1 MSLIKLESASLAYG
15 HVPLLDKVDLQID
28 AGERVCLVGRNGAG
42 KSTLMRVMEGQAEL
56 DDGGLWKK
64 PNLRVAYLTQE
75 VPELDEMT
83 IYDVVLGGL
92 DEVGK
97 ILADYHHVLQ
107 QFETDQSDAL
117 MDKLSRLQHELEVH
131 DGWSLEQKVTTVLT
145 KLDLPADVTM
155 GSLSGGYKRR
165 VMLARALVTDP
176 ELLLLDEPT
185 NHLDVEAIQWME
197 EFLLGYNGALLFI
210 THDRT
215 FLRHLATRIVE
226 LDRGKLTSWPGDYDN
241 YIVKKE
247 EREIIEEQQ
256 NALFDKKL
264 AQEEVWIRQ
273 GIKARRTRNEGRV
286 RSLEQLRRERS
297 ERLNKT
303 GNVRLQVDSGESSG
317 KIVIEAKE
325 ISKSFGDK
333 VIIRP
338 FSTTIMRG
346 DRIGILGPNGVG
358 KSTLLKMLLGELE
371 PDTGTVDVGTRLK
384 VAYFDQQRAQLDP
397 EKTVADNL
405 NHGSDQITINGKSRH
420 VMSYLQ
426 DFLFP
431 PARVRSPV
439 KSLSGGERN
448 RLLLAR
454 LFIQPAN
461 LLVMDEPTNDL
472 DVETLE
478 LLEELLC
485 NYDGTLILVSHDRTF
500 LDNVVTSTFAFEG
513 DGVIHEY
520 VGGYED
526 WLRQSKSRNKQAT
539 QKNQPGTKPETK
551 PATGNTTKKK
561 VAQEKPKAKL
571 SYKDQRELD
580 ALPGLIE
587 KLETEQ
593 LEIQAVM
600 AEADFYKQ
608 DASETTKV
616 MARLAELEK
625 ELEAAYQRWDELG

>member
-1 MSLIKLESASLAYG
+1 MALIKLESASLAYG

-42 KSTLMRVMEGQAEL
+42 KSTLMRVMEGVAEL
-56 DDGGLWKK
+56 DEGALWKK
-64 PNLRVAYLTQE
+64 PDLRVACLSQE
-75 VPELDEMT
+75 VPQLDDLSV
-83 IYDVVLGGL
+83 YDVVAGGL
-92 DEVGK
+92 DRMGK
-97 ILADYHHVLQ
+97 VIADYHHLLHEM
-107 QFETDQSDAL
+107 ETDHSEAITN
-117 MDKLSRLQHELEVH
+117 KLSRLQDDIDAN
-131 DGWSLEQKVTTVLT
+131 DGWNLEQRITTVIT
-145 KLDLPADVTM
+145 KLELPEDALM
-155 GSLSGGYKRR
+155 GSLSGGFKRR
-165 VMLARALVTDP
+165 VMLARALVLEP
-176 ELLLLDEPT
+176 ELILLDEPT

-197 EFLLGYNGALLFI
+197 DFLLAFNGAVLFI

-226 LDRGKLTSWPGDYDN
+226 LDRGKITSWPGNYDT
-241 YIVKKE
+241 YIANKE
-247 EREIIEEQQ
+247 ERAVIEEQQ

-286 RSLEQLRRERS
+286 RALEQLRRERS
-297 ERLNKT
+297 ARLNKT
-303 GNVRLQVDSGESSG
+303 GNVKLQVESGESSG
-317 KIVIEAKE
+317 KIVIEAKG
-325 ISKSFGDK
+325 ISKSFADK
-333 VIIRP
+333 VIIAP
-338 FSTTIMRG
+338 LTTKIMRG

-371 PDTGTVDVGTRLK
+371 PDTGTVELGTKLS
-384 VAYFDQQRAQLDP
+384 VAYFDQQRAVLDP

-405 NHGSDQITINGKSRH
+405 NFGSDTITINGKSRH

-461 LLVMDEPTNDL
+461 LLVLDEPTNDL

-500 LDNVVTSTFAFEG
+500 LDNVVTSTLAFEG
-513 DGVIHEY
+513 DGVVNEY

-526 WLRQSKSRNKQAT
+526 WLRQSKKSASNSDVKKT
-539 QKNQPGTKPETK
+539 EIKEVKKDKSE
-551 PATGNTTKKK
+551 TKKK
-561 VAQEKPKAKL
+561 L
-571 SYKDQRELD
+571 SYNDQRELD
-580 ALPGLIE
+580 SLPQIIE
-587 KLETEQ
+587 NLEAEQ
-593 LEIQAVM
+593 EDIQKQVS
-600 AEADFYKQ
+600 EADFYKQ
-608 DASETTKV
+608 EKSEV
-616 MARLAELEK
+616 DNVLARLSELEK
-625 ELEAAYQRWDELG
+625 ELELAYQRWEELSD

>member
-1 MSLIKLESASLAYG
+1 MALIKLESACLAYG

-42 KSTLMRVMEGQAEL
+42 KSTLMRVMEGIAEL
-56 DDGGLWKK
+56 DEGGLWKK
-64 PNLRVAYLTQE
+64 PDLRVGILSQE
-75 VPELDEMT
+75 VPQLDDLSV
-83 IYDVVLGGL
+83 YDVVAGGL
-92 DEVGK
+92 DRMGK
-97 ILADYHHVLQ
+97 VIAEYHHVLHEM
-107 QFETDQSDAL
+107 ETDHSEAITN
-117 MDKLSRLQHELEVH
+117 KLSRLQDEIDAN
-131 DGWSLEQKVTTVLT
+131 DGWNLEQRITTVIT
-145 KLDLPADVTM
+145 KLELPEDALM

-165 VMLARALVTDP
+165 VMLARALVLEP
-176 ELLLLDEPT
+176 ELILLDEPT

-197 EFLLGYNGALLFI
+197 EFLLGFNGAVLFI

-226 LDRGKLTSWPGDYDN
+226 LDRGKITSWPGNYDT
-241 YIVKKE
+241 YIKNKE
-247 EREIIEEQQ
+247 ERAIIEEQQ

-286 RSLEQLRRERS
+286 RALEQLRRERS
-297 ERLNKT
+297 ARLNKV
-303 GNVRLQVDSGESSG
+303 GNVKLQVEKGESSG
-317 KIVIEAKE
+317 KVVIEAKD
-325 ISKSFGDK
+325 ISKSFEGKTIIKPLTTK
-333 VIIRP
+333 V
-338 FSTTIMRG
+338 MRG

-371 PDTGTVDVGTRLK
+371 PDTGTVELGTKLQ
-384 VAYFDQQRAQLDP
+384 VAYFDQQRATLDP

-405 NHGSDQITINGKSRH
+405 NFGSDTITINGKSRH

-461 LLVMDEPTNDL
+461 LLVLDEPTNDL

-500 LDNVVTSTFAFEG
+500 LDNVVTSTLAFEG
-513 DGVIHEY
+513 DGIINEY

-526 WLRQSKSRNKQAT
+526 WLRQSR
-539 QKNQPGTKPETK
+539 
-551 PATGNTTKKK
+551 
-561 VAQEKPKAKL
+561 KPKAEEKSAQVKETKKEKTESKKKL
-571 SYKDQRELD
+571 SYNDQRELD
-580 ALPGLIE
+580 SLPQTIE
-587 KLETEQ
+587 NLESEQ
-593 LEIQAVM
+593 ENIQKQVSA
-600 AEADFYKQ
+600 AGFYDKEKS
-608 DASETTKV
+608 DVDKV
-616 MARLAELEK
+616 LARLSEIEK
-625 ELEAAYQRWDELG
+625 ELEIAYQRWEELSG

>member
-1 MSLIKLESASLAYG
+1 MALIKLESACLAYG
-15 HVPLLDKVDLQID
+15 HVPLLDKVELQID
-28 AGERVCLVGRNGAG
+28 PGERVCLVGRNGAG
-42 KSTLMRVMEGQAEL
+42 KSTLMRVMEGVAEL
-56 DDGGLWKK
+56 DDGALWKK
-64 PNLRVAYLTQE
+64 PDLRVGILSQE
-75 VPELDEMT
+75 VPQLDELSV
-83 IYDVVLGGL
+83 YDVVADGL
-92 DEVGK
+92 DKIGK
-97 ILADYHHVLQ
+97 VIAEYHHVLHEM
-107 QFETDQSDAL
+107 ETDFSDAL
-117 MDKLSRLQHELEVH
+117 NNKLARLQDEIEAG
-131 DGWSLEQKVTTVLT
+131 DGWNLEQRITAVISKLELPEDVL
-145 KLDLPADVTM
+145 M

-165 VMLARALVTDP
+165 VMLARALVLDP

-197 EFLLGYNGALLFI
+197 EFLLGFNGAVLFI

-226 LDRGKLTSWPGDYDN
+226 LDRGKITSWPGNYDT
-241 YIVKKE
+241 YIKTKE
-247 EREIIEEQQ
+247 ERAIIEEQQ

-286 RSLEQLRRERS
+286 RDLEKLRKIRS
-297 ERLNKT
+297 ERLNKV
-303 GNVRLQVDSGESSG
+303 GNVNLQVESGESSG
-317 KIVIEAKE
+317 KIVAVAEN

-333 VIIRP
+333 VIVK
-338 FSTTIMRG
+338 SLTTKIMRG

-358 KSTLLKMLLGELE
+358 KSTLLKMLLGELK
-371 PDTGTVDVGTRLK
+371 PDTGTVELGTKLS
-384 VAYFDQQRAQLDP
+384 VAYFDQQRAVLDP

-405 NHGSDQITINGKSRH
+405 NFGSDTITINGKSRH

-461 LLVMDEPTNDL
+461 LLVLDEPTNDL

-500 LDNVVTSTFAFEG
+500 LDNVVTSTLAFEG
-513 DGVIHEY
+513 DGVINEY

-526 WLRQSKSRNKQAT
+526 WLRQSKTRNKKAEKKT
-539 QKNQPGTKPETK
+539 AVKKETVK
-551 PATGNTTKKK
+551 TEKKK
-561 VAQEKPKAKL
+561 TKL
-571 SYKDQRELD
+571 SYKDQYELD
-580 ALPGLIE
+580 TLPQKIE
-587 KLETEQ
+587 TLESEQ
-593 LEIQAVM
+593 EDIQKQVS
-600 AEADFYKQ
+600 EPDFYQQEKNIV
-608 DASETTKV
+608 DKVLTRLSEI
-616 MARLAELEK
+616 EK
-625 ELEAAYQRWDELG
+625 ELESTYERWEELSD

>member
-1 MSLIKLESASLAYG
+1 MALIKLESACLAYG

-28 AGERVCLVGRNGAG
+28 PGERVCLVGRNGAG
-42 KSTLMRVMEGQAEL
+42 KSTLMRVMEGVAEL

-64 PNLRVAYLTQE
+64 PDLRVGILSQE
-75 VPELDEMT
+75 VPQLDELSV
-83 IYDVVLGGL
+83 YDVVADGL
-92 DEVGK
+92 DEIGK
-97 ILADYHHVLQ
+97 VIAQYHHVLHEM
-107 QFETDQSDAL
+107 ETNFTDAL
-117 MDKLSRLQHELEVH
+117 NNKLARLQDQIEAG
-131 DGWSLEQKVTTVLT
+131 DGWNLEQRITAVIT
-145 KLDLPADVTM
+145 KLELPEDALM

-165 VMLARALVTDP
+165 VMLARALVLEP
-176 ELLLLDEPT
+176 ELILLDEPT

-197 EFLLGYNGALLFI
+197 EFLLSFNGAVLFI

-226 LDRGKLTSWPGDYDN
+226 LDRGKITSWPGDYDT
-241 YIVKKE
+241 YIRTKE
-247 EREIIEEQQ
+247 ERAVIEEQQ

-286 RSLEQLRRERS
+286 RDLEKLRKTRS
-297 ERLNKT
+297 ERLNKV
-303 GNVRLQVDSGESSG
+303 GNVNLQVESGESSG
-317 KIVIEAKE
+317 KIVIEAE
-325 ISKSFGDK
+325 DISKSFGDRTIVKSLTTK
-333 VIIRP
+333 V
-338 FSTTIMRG
+338 MRG

-371 PDTGTVDVGTRLK
+371 PDTGSVKSGTKLS
-384 VAYFDQQRAQLDP
+384 VAYFDQQRAVLDP

-405 NHGSDQITINGKSRH
+405 NFGSDTITINGKSRH

-461 LLVMDEPTNDL
+461 LLVLDEPTNDL

-500 LDNVVTSTFAFEG
+500 LDNVVTSTLAFEG
-513 DGVIHEY
+513 EGVINEY

-526 WLRQSKSRNKQAT
+526 WLRQSRSNFAKVEKKAASP
-539 QKNQPGTKPETK
+539 KNDAKETKPEK
-551 PATGNTTKKK
+551 
-561 VAQEKPKAKL
+561 EKTKL
-571 SYKDQRELD
+571 SYKDQFELD
-580 ALPGLIE
+580 TLPQKIE
-587 KLETEQ
+587 SLEAEQ
-593 LEIQAVM
+593 EETQNKI
-600 AEADFYKQ
+600 AEEDFYQQ
-608 DASETTKV
+608 DKKDVDKV
-616 MARLAELEK
+616 LARLSEIEK
-625 ELEAAYQRWDELG
+625 ELETVYERWEELSD

>member
-1 MSLIKLESASLAYG
+1 MALIKLESACLAYG

-42 KSTLMRVMEGQAEL
+42 KSTLMRVMEGVAEL
-56 DDGGLWKK
+56 DEGSLWKK
-64 PNLRVAYLTQE
+64 PDLRVACLAQE
-75 VPELDEMT
+75 VPQLDELSV
-83 IYDVVLGGL
+83 YDVVADGL
-92 DEVGK
+92 DRMGK
-97 ILADYHHVLQ
+97 VIADYHHVLHEM
-107 QFETDQSDAL
+107 ETDFSDAL
-117 MDKLSRLQHELEVH
+117 NNKLARLQDDIDAH
-131 DGWSLEQKVTTVLT
+131 DGWNLEQRITTVIT
-145 KLDLPADVTM
+145 KLELPEDALM

-165 VMLARALVTDP
+165 VMLARALVLEP
-176 ELLLLDEPT
+176 ELILLDEPT

-197 EFLLGYNGALLFI
+197 EFLLGFNGAVLFI

-226 LDRGKLTSWPGDYDN
+226 LDRGKITSWPGNYDT
-241 YIVKKE
+241 YIKTKE
-247 EREIIEEQQ
+247 ERAIIEEQQ

-286 RSLEQLRRERS
+286 RALEQLRRERS
-297 ERLNKT
+297 ARLNKT
-303 GNVRLQVDSGESSG
+303 GNVKLQVESGESSG
-317 KIVIEAKE
+317 KIVIEAE
-325 ISKSFGDK
+325 GISKSFGDK
-333 VIIRP
+333 TIVK
-338 FSTTIMRG
+338 SLTTKIMRG

-371 PDTGTVDVGTRLK
+371 PDTGSVHLGTKLS
-384 VAYFDQQRAQLDP
+384 VAYFDQQRAVLDP

-405 NHGSDQITINGKSRH
+405 NFGSDTITINGRSRH

-461 LLVMDEPTNDL
+461 LLVLDEPTNDL

-500 LDNVVTSTFAFEG
+500 LDNVVTSTLAFEG
-513 DGVIHEY
+513 DGEINEY

-526 WLRQSKSRNKQAT
+526 WLRQSRKKNT
-539 QKNQPGTKPETK
+539 QSAVKKTEKKEAKPEKNKT
-551 PATGNTTKKK
+551 
-561 VAQEKPKAKL
+561 KL
-571 SYKDQRELD
+571 SYKVQKELD
-580 ALPGLIE
+580 ELPKKIE

-593 LEIQAVM
+593 EAIQQQVSDAG
-600 AEADFYKQ
+600 FYKQ
-608 DASETTKV
+608 EQTDVDKV
-616 MARLAELEK
+616 LARLSELEK
-625 ELEAAYQRWDELG
+625 ELEAAYQRWEELSD

>member
-1 MSLIKLESASLAYG
+1 MALIKLESACLAYG

-42 KSTLMRVMEGQAEL
+42 KSTLMRVMEGKAEL

-64 PNLRVAYLTQE
+64 PDLRVGILSQE
-75 VPELDEMT
+75 VPQLDDLT
-83 IYDVVLGGL
+83 VYDVVAGGL
-92 DEVGK
+92 DHMGK
-97 ILADYHHVLQ
+97 VIADYHHVLHEM
-107 QFETDQSDAL
+107 ETDFSDAINNKLARLQDEIDSNDGWNLEQRITAVITKLELPEDAL
-117 MDKLSRLQHELEVH
+117 M
-131 DGWSLEQKVTTVLT
+131 
-145 KLDLPADVTM
+145 A
-155 GSLSGGYKRR
+155 SLSGGYKRR
-165 VMLARALVTDP
+165 VMLARALVLEP

-197 EFLLGYNGALLFI
+197 DFLLSFNGAVLFI

-226 LDRGKLTSWPGDYDN
+226 LDRGKITSWPGDYDN
-241 YIVKKE
+241 YIKTKE
-247 EREIIEEQQ
+247 ERAVIEEQQ

-286 RSLEQLRRERS
+286 RALESLRKERS
-297 ERLNKT
+297 ERLNKL
-303 GNVRLQVDSGESSG
+303 GNVNLQIEKGADSG
-317 KIVIEAKE
+317 KIVAEAE
-325 ISKSFGDK
+325 NISKSFGDK
-333 VIIRP
+333 VIVK
-338 FSTTIMRG
+338 SLTTKIMRG

-358 KSTLLKMLLGELE
+358 KSTLLKMLLGDLE
-371 PDTGTVDVGTRLK
+371 SDTGKVDLGTKLS
-384 VAYFDQQRAQLDP
+384 VAYFDQQRAVLDP

-405 NHGSDQITINGKSRH
+405 NFGSDTITINGRSRH

-431 PARVRSPV
+431 PERVRSPV

-461 LLVMDEPTNDL
+461 LLVLDEPTNDL

-500 LDNVVTSTFAFEG
+500 LDNVVTSTLAFEG
-513 DGVIHEY
+513 DGVINEY
-520 VGGYED
+520 VGGYDD
-526 WLRQSKSRNKQAT
+526 WLRQSKERASNK
-539 QKNQPGTKPETK
+539 KNKSSTNKKVESKPE
-551 PATGNTTKKK
+551 KKK
-561 VAQEKPKAKL
+561 TKL
-571 SYKDQRELD
+571 SYKDQYELD
-580 ALPGLIE
+580 TLPQKIE
-587 KLETEQ
+587 SLETEQ
-593 LEIQAVM
+593 TEIQNKI
-600 AEADFYKQ
+600 AEPDFYQQ
-608 DASETTKV
+608 DKKDVDKV
-616 MARLAELEK
+616 LARLGELEK
-625 ELEAAYQRWDELG
+625 ELEVTYARWEELGD

>member
-1 MSLIKLESASLAYG
+1 MALIKLESACLAYG
-15 HVPLLDKVDLQID
+15 HVPLLDKVELQID
-28 AGERVCLVGRNGAG
+28 PGERVCLVGRNGAG
-42 KSTLMRVMEGQAEL
+42 KSTLMRVMEGEAEL
-56 DDGGLWKK
+56 DDGALWKK
-64 PNLRVAYLTQE
+64 PDLRVGILSQE
-75 VPELDEMT
+75 VPQLDELSV
-83 IYDVVLGGL
+83 YDVVADGL
-92 DEVGK
+92 DKIGK
-97 ILADYHHVLQ
+97 VIADYHHVLHEM
-107 QFETDQSDAL
+107 ETDFSDAL
-117 MDKLSRLQHELEVH
+117 NNKLARLQDEIEAG
-131 DGWSLEQKVTTVLT
+131 DGWNLEQRITAVIS
-145 KLDLPADVTM
+145 KLELPEDALM

-165 VMLARALVTDP
+165 VMLARALVLDP

-197 EFLLGYNGALLFI
+197 EFLLGFNGAVLFI

-226 LDRGKLTSWPGDYDN
+226 LDRGKITSWPGNYDT
-241 YIVKKE
+241 YIKTKE
-247 EREIIEEQQ
+247 ERAIIEEQQ

-286 RSLEQLRRERS
+286 RNLEKLRKERS
-297 ERLNKT
+297 ERLNKV
-303 GNVRLQVDSGESSG
+303 GNVNLQVESGESSG
-317 KIVIEAKE
+317 KIVAVAEN
-325 ISKSFGDK
+325 ISKSFEDK
-333 VIIRP
+333 VIVK
-338 FSTTIMRG
+338 SLTTKVMRG

-358 KSTLLKMLLGELE
+358 KSTLLKMLLGELK
-371 PDTGTVDVGTRLK
+371 PDSGTVELGTKLS
-384 VAYFDQQRAQLDP
+384 VAYFDQQRAVLDP

-405 NHGSDQITINGKSRH
+405 NFGSDTITINGKSRH

-461 LLVMDEPTNDL
+461 LLVLDEPTNDL

-500 LDNVVTSTFAFEG
+500 LDNVVTSTLAFEG
-513 DGVIHEY
+513 NGIVNEY

-526 WLRQSKSRNKQAT
+526 WLRQSKTRNKKT
-539 QKNQPGTKPETK
+539 EKKTSVKKETVK
-551 PATGNTTKKK
+551 SEKKK
-561 VAQEKPKAKL
+561 TKL
-571 SYKDQRELD
+571 SYKDQYELD
-580 ALPGLIE
+580 TLPQKIE
-587 KLETEQ
+587 TLESEQ
-593 LEIQAVM
+593 EDIQKKVS
-600 AEADFYKQ
+600 EPDFYQQEKNTV
-608 DASETTKV
+608 DKVLSRLSEI
-616 MARLAELEK
+616 EK
-625 ELEAAYQRWDELG
+625 ELETSYERWEELSD

>member
-1 MSLIKLESASLAYG
+1 
-15 HVPLLDKVDLQID
+15 
-28 AGERVCLVGRNGAG
+28 
-42 KSTLMRVMEGQAEL
+42 MRVMEGVAEL
-56 DDGGLWKK
+56 DDGALWKK
-64 PNLRVAYLTQE
+64 PDLRVGILSQE
-75 VPELDEMT
+75 VPQLDELSV
-83 IYDVVLGGL
+83 YDVVADGL
-92 DEVGK
+92 DKIGK
-97 ILADYHHVLQ
+97 VIADYHHVLQ
-107 QFETDQSDAL
+107 QMETDFSDAL
-117 MDKLSRLQHELEVH
+117 NNKLARLQDEIEAG
-131 DGWSLEQKVTTVLT
+131 DGWNLEQRITAVIS
-145 KLDLPADVTM
+145 KLELPEDALM

-165 VMLARALVTDP
+165 VMLARALVLDP

-197 EFLLGYNGALLFI
+197 EFLLGFNGAVLFI

-226 LDRGKLTSWPGDYDN
+226 LDRGKITSWPGNYDT
-241 YIVKKE
+241 YIKTKE
-247 EREIIEEQQ
+247 ERAIIEEQQ

-286 RSLEQLRRERS
+286 RDLEKLRKIRS
-297 ERLNKT
+297 ERLNKV
-303 GNVRLQVDSGESSG
+303 GNVNLQVDSGSSSG
-317 KIVIEAKE
+317 KIVAVAEN
-325 ISKSFGDK
+325 ISKSFEDK
-333 VIIRP
+333 VIVK
-338 FSTTIMRG
+338 SLTTKIMRG

-358 KSTLLKMLLGELE
+358 KSTLLKMLLGELK
-371 PDTGTVDVGTRLK
+371 PDTGTVELGTKLN
-384 VAYFDQQRAQLDP
+384 VAYFDQQRAVLDP

-405 NHGSDQITINGKSRH
+405 NFGSDTITINGKSRH

-461 LLVMDEPTNDL
+461 LLVLDEPTNDL

-500 LDNVVTSTFAFEG
+500 LDNVVTSTLAFEG
-513 DGVIHEY
+513 DGVVNEY

-526 WLRQSKSRNKQAT
+526 WLRQSKSR
-539 QKNQPGTKPETK
+539 
-551 PATGNTTKKK
+551 TTKTEKK
-561 VAQEKPKAKL
+561 TAVKKETVKSEKKKTKL
-571 SYKDQRELD
+571 SYKDQYELD
-580 ALPGLIE
+580 TLPQKIE
-587 KLETEQ
+587 TLESEQ
-593 LEIQAVM
+593 EDIQKQVS
-600 AEADFYKQ
+600 EPDFYQQEKNIV
-608 DASETTKV
+608 DKALTRLSEI
-616 MARLAELEK
+616 EK
-625 ELEAAYQRWDELG
+625 ELESTYERWEELSD

>member
-1 MSLIKLESASLAYG
+1 MALIKLESASLAYG

-42 KSTLMRVMEGQAEL
+42 KSTLMRVMEGVAEL
-56 DDGGLWKK
+56 DEGGLWKK
-64 PNLRVAYLTQE
+64 PDLRIGILAQE
-75 VPELDEMT
+75 VPQLDELT
-83 IYDVVLGGL
+83 VYDVVAGGL
-92 DEVGK
+92 DHIGEV
-97 ILADYHHVLQ
+97 IAEYHHVLHEM
-107 QFETDQSDAL
+107 ETNFSDAINN
-117 MDKLSRLQHELEVH
+117 KLARLQDEIDSN
-131 DGWSLEQKVTTVLT
+131 DGWNVEQRITTVIT
-145 KLDLPADVTM
+145 KLELPEDALM

-165 VMLARALVTDP
+165 VMLARALVLDP
-176 ELLLLDEPT
+176 ELILLDEPT
-185 NHLDVEAIQWME
+185 NHLDVAAIQWME
-197 EFLLGYNGALLFI
+197 DFLLGFNGAVLFI

-226 LDRGKLTSWPGDYDN
+226 LDRGKIISWPGNYDT
-241 YIVKKE
+241 YIKNKE
-247 EREIIEEQQ
+247 ERAVIEEQQ

-286 RSLEQLRRERS
+286 RALEQLRRERS
-297 ERLNKT
+297 SRLNKV
-303 GNVRLQVDSGESSG
+303 GNVNLQVESGEASG
-317 KIVIEAKE
+317 KIVIEAE
-325 ISKSFGDK
+325 GISKSFADK
-333 VIIRP
+333 TIVK
-338 FSTTIMRG
+338 SLTTKIMRG

-371 PDTGTVDVGTRLK
+371 PDTGTVSLGTKLS
-384 VAYFDQQRAQLDP
+384 VAYFDQQRAVLDL

-405 NHGSDQITINGKSRH
+405 NFGSDTITINGRSRH

-461 LLVMDEPTNDL
+461 LLVLDEPTNDL

-500 LDNVVTSTFAFEG
+500 LDNVVTSTLAFEG
-513 DGVIHEY
+513 DGEVNEY

-526 WLRQSKSRNKQAT
+526 WLRQSRQANT
-539 QKNQPGTKPETK
+539 PSTVKKNEKKEVKPE
-551 PATGNTTKKK
+551 KKK
-561 VAQEKPKAKL
+561 SKL
-571 SYKDQRELD
+571 SYKDQFELD
-580 ALPGLIE
+580 TLPQKIE

-593 LEIQAVM
+593 EQIQNKI
-600 AEADFYKQ
+600 AEPDFYQQEKKEV
-608 DASETTKV
+608 DKV
-616 MARLAELEK
+616 LARLSELEK
-625 ELEAAYQRWDELG
+625 ELETTYERWEELGD

>member
-1 MSLIKLESASLAYG
+1 MALIKLESACLAYG

-42 KSTLMRVMEGQAEL
+42 KSTLMRVMEGVAEL

-64 PNLRVAYLTQE
+64 PDLRVGILSQE
-75 VPELDEMT
+75 VPQLDNLSV
-83 IYDVVLGGL
+83 YDVVADGL
-92 DEVGK
+92 DEIGK
-97 ILADYHHVLQ
+97 VIAQYHHVLHEM
-107 QFETDQSDAL
+107 ETNYSDSLNNKLARLQDEIEAKDGWNVEQRITAVITKLELPEDAL
-117 MDKLSRLQHELEVH
+117 MS
-131 DGWSLEQKVTTVLT
+131 
-145 KLDLPADVTM
+145 
-155 GSLSGGYKRR
+155 SLSGGYKRR
-165 VMLARALVTDP
+165 VMLARALVLEP
-176 ELLLLDEPT
+176 ELILLDEPT

-197 EFLLGYNGALLFI
+197 EFLLAFNGAVLFI

-226 LDRGKLTSWPGDYDN
+226 LDRGKITSWPGNYDT
-241 YIVKKE
+241 YIKNKE
-247 EREIIEEQQ
+247 ERAVIEEQQ

-286 RSLEQLRRERS
+286 RALEQLRRDRS
-297 ERLNKT
+297 ARLNKV
-303 GNVRLQVDSGESSG
+303 GNVKLQVESGESSG
-317 KIVIEAKE
+317 KIVIEAKG
-325 ISKSFGDK
+325 ISKSFAGKTIIKPLTTK
-333 VIIRP
+333 V
-338 FSTTIMRG
+338 MRG

-371 PDTGTVDVGTRLK
+371 PDTGSVDLGTKLQ
-384 VAYFDQQRAQLDP
+384 VAYFDQQRAVLDP

-405 NHGSDQITINGKSRH
+405 NFGSDTITINGRSRH

-461 LLVMDEPTNDL
+461 LLVLDEPTNDL

-485 NYDGTLILVSHDRTF
+485 NYDGTLILVSHDRAF
-500 LDNVVTSTFAFEG
+500 LDNVVTSTLAFEG
-513 DGVIHEY
+513 DGVINEY

-526 WLRQSKSRNKQAT
+526 WLRQSKNL
-539 QKNQPGTKPETK
+539 
-551 PATGNTTKKK
+551 
-561 VAQEKPKAKL
+561 KPKAAEKSTQVKEVKKEKTKEKL
-571 SYKDQRELD
+571 TYKDQRELD
-580 ALPGLIE
+580 GLPQKIE
-587 KLETEQ
+587 DLESEQ
-593 LEIQAVM
+593 ESIQKQVS
-600 AEADFYKQ
+600 EPDFYKGEQ
-608 DASETTKV
+608 AEVDKV
-616 MARLAELEK
+616 LARLAELEK
-625 ELEAAYQRWDELG
+625 ELEHAYERWEELSE

>member
-1 MSLIKLESASLAYG
+1 MALIKLESACLAYG

-42 KSTLMRVMEGQAEL
+42 KSTLMRVMEGVAEL

-64 PNLRVAYLTQE
+64 PDLRVGILSQE
-75 VPELDEMT
+75 VPQLDELSV
-83 IYDVVLGGL
+83 YDVVADGL
-92 DEVGK
+92 DEIGK
-97 ILADYHHVLQ
+97 VIADYHHVLHEM
-107 QFETDQSDAL
+107 ETDFSDAL
-117 MDKLSRLQHELEVH
+117 NNKLARLQDKIEAG
-131 DGWSLEQKVTTVLT
+131 DGWNLEQRITAVIT
-145 KLDLPADVTM
+145 KLELPEDALM

-165 VMLARALVTDP
+165 VMLARALVLEP
-176 ELLLLDEPT
+176 ELILLDEPT

-197 EFLLGYNGALLFI
+197 EFLLSFNGAVLFI

-226 LDRGKLTSWPGDYDN
+226 LDRGKITSWPGNYDT
-241 YIVKKE
+241 YIKTKE
-247 EREIIEEQQ
+247 ERAIIEEQQ

-286 RSLEQLRRERS
+286 RDLEKLRKTRS
-297 ERLNKT
+297 ERLNKV
-303 GNVRLQVDSGESSG
+303 GNVNLQVESGESSG
-317 KIVIEAKE
+317 KIVIEAE
-325 ISKSFGDK
+325 GISKSFGDRTIVK
-333 VIIRP
+333 
-338 FSTTIMRG
+338 SLTTKIMRG

-371 PDTGTVDVGTRLK
+371 PDTGSVKSGTKLS
-384 VAYFDQQRAQLDP
+384 VAYFDQQRAVLDP

-405 NHGSDQITINGKSRH
+405 NFGSDTITINGKSRH

-461 LLVMDEPTNDL
+461 LLVLDEPTNDL

-500 LDNVVTSTFAFEG
+500 LDNVVTSTLAFEG
-513 DGVIHEY
+513 DGVINEY

-526 WLRQSKSRNKQAT
+526 WLRQSRSNFAKVEKKAAAPKT
-539 QKNQPGTKPETK
+539 GAKETKPE
-551 PATGNTTKKK
+551 KKK
-561 VAQEKPKAKL
+561 TKL
-571 SYKDQRELD
+571 SFKDQFELD
-580 ALPGLIE
+580 TLPQKIE
-587 KLETEQ
+587 SLEAEQ
-593 LEIQAVM
+593 EETQNKI
-600 AEADFYKQ
+600 AEADFYQQ
-608 DASETTKV
+608 DKNDVDKV
-616 MARLAELEK
+616 LARLSEIEK
-625 ELEAAYQRWDELG
+625 ELETVYERWEELSD

>member
-1 MSLIKLESASLAYG
+1 MALIKLESACLAYG
-15 HVPLLDKVDLQID
+15 HVPLLDKVELQID
-28 AGERVCLVGRNGAG
+28 PGERVCLVGRNGAG
-42 KSTLMRVMEGQAEL
+42 KSTLMRVMEGEAEL
-56 DDGGLWKK
+56 DDGALWKK
-64 PNLRVAYLTQE
+64 PDLRVGILSQE
-75 VPELDEMT
+75 VPQLDELSV
-83 IYDVVLGGL
+83 YDVVADGL
-92 DEVGK
+92 DKIGK
-97 ILADYHHVLQ
+97 VIADYHHVLHEM
-107 QFETDQSDAL
+107 ETDFSDAL
-117 MDKLSRLQHELEVH
+117 NNKLARLQDEIEAG
-131 DGWSLEQKVTTVLT
+131 DGWNLEQRITAVIS
-145 KLDLPADVTM
+145 KLELPEDALM

-165 VMLARALVTDP
+165 VMLARALVLDP

-197 EFLLGYNGALLFI
+197 EFLLGFNGAVLFI

-226 LDRGKLTSWPGDYDN
+226 LDRGKITSWPGNYDT
-241 YIVKKE
+241 YIKTKE
-247 EREIIEEQQ
+247 ERAIIEEQQ

-286 RSLEQLRRERS
+286 RNLEKLRKERS
-297 ERLNKT
+297 ERLNKV
-303 GNVRLQVDSGESSG
+303 GNVNLQVESGESSG
-317 KIVIEAKE
+317 KIVAVAEN
-325 ISKSFGDK
+325 ISKSFEDK
-333 VIIRP
+333 VIVK
-338 FSTTIMRG
+338 SLTTKVMRG

-358 KSTLLKMLLGELE
+358 KSTLLKMLLGELK
-371 PDTGTVDVGTRLK
+371 PDTGTVELGTKLS
-384 VAYFDQQRAQLDP
+384 VAYFDQQRAVLDP

-405 NHGSDQITINGKSRH
+405 NFGSDTITINGKSRH

-461 LLVMDEPTNDL
+461 LLVLDEPTNDL

-500 LDNVVTSTFAFEG
+500 LDNVVTSTLAFEG
-513 DGVIHEY
+513 NGIVNEY

-526 WLRQSKSRNKQAT
+526 WLRQSKTRNKKT
-539 QKNQPGTKPETK
+539 EKKTSVKKETVK
-551 PATGNTTKKK
+551 SEKKK
-561 VAQEKPKAKL
+561 TKL
-571 SYKDQRELD
+571 SYKDQYELD
-580 ALPGLIE
+580 TLPQKIE
-587 KLETEQ
+587 TLESEQ
-593 LEIQAVM
+593 EDIQKKVS
-600 AEADFYKQ
+600 EPDFYQQEKNTV
-608 DASETTKV
+608 DKVLSRLSEI
-616 MARLAELEK
+616 EK
-625 ELEAAYQRWDELG
+625 ELETSYERWEELSD

>member
-1 MSLIKLESASLAYG
+1 MALIKLESACLAYG

-28 AGERVCLVGRNGAG
+28 PGERVCLVGRNGAG
-42 KSTLMRVMEGQAEL
+42 KSTLMRVMEGVAEL

-64 PNLRVAYLTQE
+64 PDLRVGILSQE
-75 VPELDEMT
+75 VPQLDDLSV
-83 IYDVVLGGL
+83 YDVVADGL
-92 DEVGK
+92 DEIGK
-97 ILADYHHVLQ
+97 VIADYHHVLHEM
-107 QFETDQSDAL
+107 ETDFSDAL
-117 MDKLSRLQHELEVH
+117 NNKLARLQDKIDAG
-131 DGWSLEQKVTTVLT
+131 DGWNLEQRITAVIT
-145 KLDLPADVTM
+145 KLELPEDALM

-165 VMLARALVTDP
+165 VMLARALVLEP
-176 ELLLLDEPT
+176 ELILLDEPT

-197 EFLLGYNGALLFI
+197 DFLLNFNGAVLFI

-226 LDRGKLTSWPGDYDN
+226 LDRGKITSWPGNYDT
-241 YIVKKE
+241 YIKNKE
-247 EREIIEEQQ
+247 ERAVIEEQQ

-286 RSLEQLRRERS
+286 RDLEKLRKVRS
-297 ERLNKT
+297 ERLNKV
-303 GNVRLQVDSGESSG
+303 GNVNLQVESGESSG
-317 KIVIEAKE
+317 KIVAEAE
-325 ISKSFGDK
+325 GISKSFGDR
-333 VIIRP
+333 VIVK
-338 FSTTIMRG
+338 SLTTKIMRG

-358 KSTLLKMLLGELE
+358 KSTLLKMLLGELK
-371 PDTGTVDVGTRLK
+371 PDTGSVTLGTKLS
-384 VAYFDQQRAQLDP
+384 VAYFDQQRAVLDP

-405 NHGSDQITINGKSRH
+405 NFGSDTITINGKSRH

-461 LLVMDEPTNDL
+461 LLVLDEPTNDL

-500 LDNVVTSTFAFEG
+500 LDNVVTSTLAFEG
-513 DGVIHEY
+513 DGVINEY

-526 WLRQSKSRNKQAT
+526 WLRQSRSNFAKVEKKAAAPKDNAKE
-539 QKNQPGTKPETK
+539 TKPE
-551 PATGNTTKKK
+551 KKK
-561 VAQEKPKAKL
+561 TKL
-571 SYKDQRELD
+571 SYKDQFELD
-580 ALPGLIE
+580 TLPQKIE
-587 KLETEQ
+587 SLEAEQ
-593 LEIQAVM
+593 EETQNKI
-600 AEADFYKQ
+600 AEADFYQQ
-608 DASETTKV
+608 DKKDVDKV
-616 MARLAELEK
+616 LARLSEVEK
-625 ELEAAYQRWDELG
+625 ELETAYERWEELGD

>member
-1 MSLIKLESASLAYG
+1 MALIKLESASLAYG
-15 HVPLLDKVDLQID
+15 HVPLLDKVDLKVD

-42 KSTLMRVMEGQAEL
+42 KSTLMRVMEGVAEL
-56 DDGGLWKK
+56 DEGGLWKK
-64 PNLRVAYLTQE
+64 PDLRVGILSQE
-75 VPELDEMT
+75 VPQLDELSV
-83 IYDVVLGGL
+83 YDVVADGL
-92 DEVGK
+92 DRMGK
-97 ILADYHHVLQ
+97 VIAEYHHVLHDM
-107 QFETDQSDAL
+107 ETDTSEAIYTKLARLQDDIESNDGWNLEQRITTVITKLELPEDAL
-117 MDKLSRLQHELEVH
+117 M
-131 DGWSLEQKVTTVLT
+131 
-145 KLDLPADVTM
+145 A
-155 GSLSGGYKRR
+155 SLSGGYKRR
-165 VMLARALVTDP
+165 VMLARALVLEP

-197 EFLLGYNGALLFI
+197 EFLLGFNGAVLFI

-226 LDRGKLTSWPGDYDN
+226 LDRGKITSWPGDYDN
-241 YIVKKE
+241 YIKTKE
-247 EREIIEEQQ
+247 ERAIIEEQQ

-286 RSLEQLRRERS
+286 RDLEKLRKERS
-297 ERLNKT
+297 ARLNKV
-303 GNVRLQVDSGESSG
+303 GNVNLQVESGESSG
-317 KIVIEAKE
+317 KVVIEAE
-325 ISKSFGDK
+325 GISKSFGDRTIVKSLSTK
-333 VIIRP
+333 V
-338 FSTTIMRG
+338 MRG

-371 PDTGTVDVGTRLK
+371 PDTGTVTLGTKLS
-384 VAYFDQQRAQLDP
+384 VAYFDQQRAVLDP

-405 NHGSDQITINGKSRH
+405 NFGSDTITINGRSRH

-500 LDNVVTSTFAFEG
+500 LDNVVTSTLAFEG
-513 DGVIHEY
+513 DGAVNEY

-526 WLRQSKSRNKQAT
+526 WLRQSRQSHAKVEKKTIQSKDVKKEKTAT
-539 QKNQPGTKPETK
+539 
-551 PATGNTTKKK
+551 
-561 VAQEKPKAKL
+561 KAKL
-571 SYKDQRELD
+571 SYNDQRELD
-580 ALPGLIE
+580 GLPKLIE
-587 KLETEQ
+587 DLESEQ
-593 LEIQAVM
+593 DDIQKKM
-600 AEADFYKQ
+600 SEPDFYKGEQ
-608 DASETTKV
+608 TEVDKIL
-616 MARLAELEK
+616 ARLSELEK
-625 ELEAAYQRWDELG
+625 ELEQAYQRWEELGD

>member
-1 MSLIKLESASLAYG
+1 MALIKLESACLAYG

-42 KSTLMRVMEGQAEL
+42 KSTLMRVMEGVAEL
-56 DDGGLWKK
+56 DEGGLWKK
-64 PNLRVAYLTQE
+64 PDLRVGILAQE
-75 VPELDEMT
+75 VPKLDELT
-83 IYDVVLGGL
+83 VYDVVAGGL
-92 DEVGK
+92 DHIGEV
-97 ILADYHHVLQ
+97 IAEYHHVLHEM
-107 QFETDQSDAL
+107 ETNFSDSINNKLARLQDEIDSNDGWNVEQRITTVITKLELPEDAL
-117 MDKLSRLQHELEVH
+117 
-131 DGWSLEQKVTTVLT
+131 
-145 KLDLPADVTM
+145 M

-165 VMLARALVTDP
+165 VMLARALVLDP
-176 ELLLLDEPT
+176 ELILLDEPT

-197 EFLLGYNGALLFI
+197 DFLLDFNGAVLFI

-226 LDRGKLTSWPGDYDN
+226 LDRGKITSWPGNYDT
-241 YIVKKE
+241 YIKNKE
-247 EREIIEEQQ
+247 ERAVIEEQQ

-286 RSLEQLRRERS
+286 RALEQLRRERS
-297 ERLNKT
+297 ARLNKV
-303 GNVRLQVDSGESSG
+303 GNVNLQVESGESSG
-317 KIVIEAKE
+317 KIVIEAE
-325 ISKSFGDK
+325 GISKSFADK
-333 VIIRP
+333 IIVK
-338 FSTTIMRG
+338 SLTTKIMRG

-371 PDTGTVDVGTRLK
+371 PDTGTVSLGTKLS
-384 VAYFDQQRAQLDP
+384 VAYFDQQRAVLDP

-405 NHGSDQITINGKSRH
+405 NFGSDTITINGRSRH

-461 LLVMDEPTNDL
+461 LLVLDEPTNDL

-500 LDNVVTSTFAFEG
+500 LDNVVTSTLAFEG
-513 DGVIHEY
+513 DGQVNEY

-526 WLRQSKSRNKQAT
+526 WLRQSRQVNTSSTAKKT
-539 QKNQPGTKPETK
+539 EKKETK
-551 PATGNTTKKK
+551 SKKK
-561 VAQEKPKAKL
+561 KTKL
-571 SYKDQRELD
+571 SYKDQFELD
-580 ALPGLIE
+580 TLPQNIE
-587 KLETEQ
+587 KLEAEQEQ
-593 LEIQAVM
+593 LQNQI
-600 AEADFYKQ
+600 AEPDFYQQEKK
-608 DASETTKV
+608 DIDKV
-616 MARLAELEK
+616 LTRLSELEK
-625 ELEAAYQRWDELG
+625 ELETTDARWEELSD

>member
-1 MSLIKLESASLAYG
+1 MALIKLESACLAYG

-56 DDGGLWKK
+56 DDGGVWKK
-64 PNLRVAYLTQE
+64 PDLRVGILSQE
-75 VPELDEMT
+75 VPQLDDLSV
-83 IYDVVLGGL
+83 YDVVAGGL
-92 DEVGK
+92 DQMGK
-97 ILADYHHVLQ
+97 VIADYHHVLHEM
-107 QFETDQSDAL
+107 ETNFTDAL
-117 MDKLSRLQHELEVH
+117 NNKLARLQDEIDSN
-131 DGWSLEQKVTTVLT
+131 DGWNLEQRITSVIT
-145 KLDLPADVTM
+145 KLELPEDALM

-165 VMLARALVTDP
+165 VMLARALVLEP

-185 NHLDVEAIQWME
+185 NHLDVAAIQWME
-197 EFLLGYNGALLFI
+197 DFLLAFNGAVLFI

-226 LDRGKLTSWPGDYDN
+226 LDRGKITSWPGNYDT
-241 YIVKKE
+241 YIKTKE
-247 EREIIEEQQ
+247 ERAVIEEQQ

-286 RSLEQLRRERS
+286 RALESLRKERL
-297 ERLNKT
+297 ERLNKV
-303 GNVRLQVDSGESSG
+303 GNVNLQIEKGANSG
-317 KIVIEAKE
+317 KIVAEAE
-325 ISKSFGDK
+325 GISKSFGDK
-333 VIIRP
+333 VIVK
-338 FSTTIMRG
+338 SLTTKIMRG

-371 PDTGTVDVGTRLK
+371 PDTGSVVLGTKLS
-384 VAYFDQQRAQLDP
+384 VAYFDQQRAVLDP

-405 NHGSDQITINGKSRH
+405 NFGSDTITINGKSRH

-461 LLVMDEPTNDL
+461 LLVLDEPTNDL

-500 LDNVVTSTFAFEG
+500 LDNVVTSTLAFEG
-513 DGVIHEY
+513 NGVVNEY
-520 VGGYED
+520 VGGYDD
-526 WLRQSKSRNKQAT
+526 WLRQSRTRTTPVQTKKVD
-539 QKNQPGTKPETK
+539 KKETKPE
-551 PATGNTTKKK
+551 KKK
-561 VAQEKPKAKL
+561 TKL
-571 SYKDQRELD
+571 SYKDQYELD
-580 ALPGLIE
+580 TLPQKIE
-587 KLETEQ
+587 SLENEQ
-593 LEIQAVM
+593 TEIQNKI
-600 AEADFYKQ
+600 AEPDFYQQ
-608 DASETTKV
+608 DKKDV
-616 MARLAELEK
+616 DNVLARLGEVEK
-625 ELEAAYQRWDELG
+625 ELEVTYGRWEELSD

>member
-1 MSLIKLESASLAYG
+1 MALIKLESACLAYG

-28 AGERVCLVGRNGAG
+28 PGERVCLVGRNGAG
-42 KSTLMRVMEGQAEL
+42 KSTLMRVMEGVAEL
-56 DDGGLWKK
+56 DDGALWKK
-64 PNLRVAYLTQE
+64 PDLRVGILSQE
-75 VPELDEMT
+75 VPQLDELSV
-83 IYDVVLGGL
+83 YDVVADGL
-92 DEVGK
+92 DHIGK
-97 ILADYHHVLQ
+97 VIAKYHHVLHEM
-107 QFETDQSDAL
+107 ETDFSEAIYA
-117 MDKLSRLQHELEVH
+117 KLGRLQDEIEAG
-131 DGWSLEQKVTTVLT
+131 DGWNLEQRITAVIS
-145 KLDLPADVTM
+145 KLELPEDTMM

-165 VMLARALVTDP
+165 VMLARALVMEP

-197 EFLLGYNGALLFI
+197 EFLLDFNGAVLFI

-226 LDRGKLTSWPGDYDN
+226 LDRGKITSWPGNYDT
-241 YIVKKE
+241 YITNKE
-247 EREIIEEQQ
+247 ERAVIEEQQ

-297 ERLNKT
+297 NRLDKV
-303 GNVRLQVDSGESSG
+303 GNVKLQVESGESSG
-317 KIVIEAKE
+317 KIVIEAKG
-325 ISKSFGDK
+325 ISKSFADK
-333 VIIRP
+333 KIIAP
-338 FSTTIMRG
+338 LTTKIMRG

-371 PDTGTVDVGTRLK
+371 PDTGTVELGTKLS
-384 VAYFDQQRAQLDP
+384 VAYFDQQRAVLDP

-405 NHGSDQITINGKSRH
+405 NFGSDTITINGKSRH

-461 LLVMDEPTNDL
+461 LLVLDEPTNDL

-500 LDNVVTSTFAFEG
+500 LDNVVTSTLAFEG
-513 DGVIHEY
+513 DGVVNEY

-526 WLRQSKSRNKQAT
+526 WLRQSKSRNVKHDIKLSAS
-539 QKNQPGTKPETK
+539 
-551 PATGNTTKKK
+551 KKSDNK
-561 VAQEKPKAKL
+561 SSEKPQDKNKAKL
-571 SYKDQRELD
+571 SYKDQFELD
-580 ALPGLIE
+580 TLPQKIEALE
-587 KLETEQ
+587 SEQ
-593 LEIQAVM
+593 VEIQAKI
-600 AEADFYKQ
+600 AEAAFYQQEKSAV
-608 DASETTKV
+608 DKV
-616 MARLAELEK
+616 LARLTEVEK
-625 ELEAAYQRWDELG
+625 ELETTYARWEALSD

>member
-1 MSLIKLESASLAYG
+1 MALIKLESACLAYG

-28 AGERVCLVGRNGAG
+28 PGERVCLVGRNGAG
-42 KSTLMRVMEGQAEL
+42 KSTLMRVMEGVAEL

-64 PNLRVAYLTQE
+64 PDLRVGILSQE
-75 VPELDEMT
+75 VPQLDDLSV
-83 IYDVVLGGL
+83 YDVVADGL
-92 DEVGK
+92 DEIGK
-97 ILADYHHVLQ
+97 VIADYHHVLHEM
-107 QFETDQSDAL
+107 ETDFTDAL
-117 MDKLSRLQHELEVH
+117 NNKLARLQDKIEAG
-131 DGWSLEQKVTTVLT
+131 DGWNLEQRITAVIT
-145 KLDLPADVTM
+145 KLELPEDALM

-165 VMLARALVTDP
+165 VMLARALVLEP
-176 ELLLLDEPT
+176 ELILLDEPT

-197 EFLLGYNGALLFI
+197 EFLLSFNGAVLFI

-226 LDRGKLTSWPGDYDN
+226 LDRGKITSWPGDYDT
-241 YIVKKE
+241 YIRTKE
-247 EREIIEEQQ
+247 ERAVIEEQQ

-286 RSLEQLRRERS
+286 RDLEKLRKTRS
-297 ERLNKT
+297 ERLNKV
-303 GNVRLQVDSGESSG
+303 GNVNLQVESGESSG
-317 KIVIEAKE
+317 KIVIEAE
-325 ISKSFGDK
+325 GISKSFGDRTIVK
-333 VIIRP
+333 
-338 FSTTIMRG
+338 SLTTKIMRG

-371 PDTGTVDVGTRLK
+371 PDTGSVKSGTKLS
-384 VAYFDQQRAQLDP
+384 VAYFDQQRAVLDP

-405 NHGSDQITINGKSRH
+405 NFGSDTITINGKSRH

-461 LLVMDEPTNDL
+461 LLVLDEPTNDL

-500 LDNVVTSTFAFEG
+500 LDNVVTSTLAFEG
-513 DGVIHEY
+513 DGVINEY

-526 WLRQSKSRNKQAT
+526 WLRQSRSNFAKVEKKAAAP
-539 QKNQPGTKPETK
+539 KADAKETKPE
-551 PATGNTTKKK
+551 KKK
-561 VAQEKPKAKL
+561 TKL
-571 SYKDQRELD
+571 SFKDQFELD
-580 ALPGLIE
+580 TLPQKIE
-587 KLETEQ
+587 SLEAEQ
-593 LEIQAVM
+593 EETQNKI
-600 AEADFYKQ
+600 AEADFYQQ
-608 DASETTKV
+608 DKKNVDKV
-616 MARLAELEK
+616 LARLSEIEK
-625 ELEAAYQRWDELG
+625 ELETVYGRWEELSD

>member
-1 MSLIKLESASLAYG
+1 MALIKLESASLAYG

-42 KSTLMRVMEGQAEL
+42 KSTLMRVMEGVAEL
-56 DDGGLWKK
+56 DEGALWKK
-64 PNLRVAYLTQE
+64 PDLRVACLSQE
-75 VPELDEMT
+75 VPQLDDLSV
-83 IYDVVLGGL
+83 YDVVAGGL
-92 DEVGK
+92 DRMGK
-97 ILADYHHVLQ
+97 VIADYHHLLHEM
-107 QFETDQSDAL
+107 ETDHSEAITN
-117 MDKLSRLQHELEVH
+117 KLSRLQDDIDAN
-131 DGWSLEQKVTTVLT
+131 DGWNLEQRITTVIT
-145 KLDLPADVTM
+145 KLELPEDALM
-155 GSLSGGYKRR
+155 GSLSGGFKRR
-165 VMLARALVTDP
+165 VMLARALVLEP
-176 ELLLLDEPT
+176 ELILLDEPT

-197 EFLLGYNGALLFI
+197 DFLLAFNGAVLFI

-226 LDRGKLTSWPGDYDN
+226 LDRGKITSWPGNYDT
-241 YIVKKE
+241 YIANKE
-247 EREIIEEQQ
+247 ERAVIEDQQ

-286 RSLEQLRRERS
+286 RALEQLRRERS
-297 ERLNKT
+297 ARLNKT
-303 GNVRLQVDSGESSG
+303 GNVKLQVESGESSG
-317 KIVIEAKE
+317 KIVIEAKG
-325 ISKSFGDK
+325 ISKSFADK
-333 VIIRP
+333 VIIAP
-338 FSTTIMRG
+338 LTTKIMRG

-371 PDTGTVDVGTRLK
+371 PDTGTVELGTKLS
-384 VAYFDQQRAQLDP
+384 VAYFDQQRAVLDP

-405 NHGSDQITINGKSRH
+405 NFGSDTITINGKSRH

-461 LLVMDEPTNDL
+461 LLVLDEPTNDL

-500 LDNVVTSTFAFEG
+500 LDNVVTSTLAFEG
-513 DGVIHEY
+513 DGVVNEY

-526 WLRQSKSRNKQAT
+526 WLRQSKKSASNSDVKKT
-539 QKNQPGTKPETK
+539 EIKEVKKDKSE
-551 PATGNTTKKK
+551 TKKK
-561 VAQEKPKAKL
+561 L
-571 SYKDQRELD
+571 SYNDQRELD
-580 ALPGLIE
+580 SLPPIIE
-587 KLETEQ
+587 NLEAEQ
-593 LEIQAVM
+593 EDIQKQVS
-600 AEADFYKQ
+600 ESDFYKQ
-608 DASETTKV
+608 EKSEV
-616 MARLAELEK
+616 DNVLARLSELEK
-625 ELEAAYQRWDELG
+625 ELELAYQRWEELSD

>member
-1 MSLIKLESASLAYG
+1 MALIKLESACLAYG

-28 AGERVCLVGRNGAG
+28 PGERVCLVGRNGAG
-42 KSTLMRVMEGQAEL
+42 KSTLMRVMEGVAEL
-56 DDGGLWKK
+56 DEGGLWKK
-64 PNLRVAYLTQE
+64 PDLRVGILSQE
-75 VPELDEMT
+75 VPQLDELSV
-83 IYDVVLGGL
+83 YDVVADGL
-92 DEVGK
+92 DRMGK
-97 ILADYHHVLQ
+97 VIAEYHHVLHDM
-107 QFETDQSDAL
+107 ETDTSEAIYTKLARLQDDIESNDGWNLEQRITTVITKLELPEDAL
-117 MDKLSRLQHELEVH
+117 
-131 DGWSLEQKVTTVLT
+131 
-145 KLDLPADVTM
+145 M

-165 VMLARALVTDP
+165 VMLARALVLEP

-197 EFLLGYNGALLFI
+197 EFLLGFNGAVLFI

-226 LDRGKLTSWPGDYDN
+226 LDRGKITSWPGDYDN
-241 YIVKKE
+241 YIKTKE
-247 EREIIEEQQ
+247 ERAIIEEQQ

-286 RSLEQLRRERS
+286 RDLEKLRKERS
-297 ERLNKT
+297 ARLNKV
-303 GNVRLQVDSGESSG
+303 GNVNLQVESGESSG
-317 KIVIEAKE
+317 KIVIEAE
-325 ISKSFGDK
+325 GISKSFGDRTIVKSLSTK
-333 VIIRP
+333 V
-338 FSTTIMRG
+338 MRG

-371 PDTGTVDVGTRLK
+371 PDTGTVALGTKLS
-384 VAYFDQQRAQLDP
+384 VAYFDQQRATLDP

-405 NHGSDQITINGKSRH
+405 NFGSDTITINGRSRH

-461 LLVMDEPTNDL
+461 LLVLDEPTNDL

-500 LDNVVTSTFAFEG
+500 LDNVVTSTLAFEG
-513 DGVIHEY
+513 DGQIYEY

-526 WLRQSKSRNKQAT
+526 WLRQSRQSKQKTEVKTADVKSAT
-539 QKNQPGTKPETK
+539 DKETK
-551 PATGNTTKKK
+551 KEKTAT
-561 VAQEKPKAKL
+561 KAKL
-571 SYKDQRELD
+571 SYNDQRELD
-580 ALPGLIE
+580 GLPKLIE
-587 KLETEQ
+587 GLESEQ
-593 LEIQAVM
+593 DDIQKKM
-600 AEADFYKQ
+600 SEPDFYKGEQ
-608 DASETTKV
+608 TEIDSTL
-616 MARLAELEK
+616 ARLAELEK
-625 ELEAAYQRWDELG
+625 ELEHAYERWEELGE

>member
-286 RSLEQLRRERS
+286 PGPGLGHRQHHALRQRDHRDPRRRRAEAALPSGAGQGRASFQLRPHR
-297 ERLNKT
+297 T
-303 GNVRLQVDSGESSG
+303 
-317 KIVIEAKE
+317 
-325 ISKSFGDK
+325 
-333 VIIRP
+333 
-338 FSTTIMRG
+338 RG
-346 DRIGILGPNGVG
+346 
-358 KSTLLKMLLGELE
+358 
-371 PDTGTVDVGTRLK
+371 
-384 VAYFDQQRAQLDP
+384 
-397 EKTVADNL
+397 
-405 NHGSDQITINGKSRH
+405 
-420 VMSYLQ
+420 
-426 DFLFP
+426 
-431 PARVRSPV
+431 
-439 KSLSGGERN
+439 
-448 RLLLAR
+448 
-454 LFIQPAN
+454 
-461 LLVMDEPTNDL
+461 
-472 DVETLE
+472 
-478 LLEELLC
+478 
-485 NYDGTLILVSHDRTF
+485 
-500 LDNVVTSTFAFEG
+500 
-513 DGVIHEY
+513 
-520 VGGYED
+520 
-526 WLRQSKSRNKQAT
+526 
-539 QKNQPGTKPETK
+539 
-551 PATGNTTKKK
+551 
-561 VAQEKPKAKL
+561 
-571 SYKDQRELD
+571 
-580 ALPGLIE
+580 GL
-587 KLETEQ
+587 
-593 LEIQAVM
+593 
-600 AEADFYKQ
+600 
-608 DASETTKV
+608 
-616 MARLAELEK
+616 
-625 ELEAAYQRWDELG
+625 